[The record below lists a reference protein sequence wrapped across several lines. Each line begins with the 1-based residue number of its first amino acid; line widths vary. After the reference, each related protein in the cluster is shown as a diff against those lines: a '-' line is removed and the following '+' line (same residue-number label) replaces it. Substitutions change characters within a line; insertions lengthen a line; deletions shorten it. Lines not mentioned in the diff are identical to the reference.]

1 MEPSPSSAPESL
13 TSVQGQMAQHA
24 FQDQE
29 QKSGRTSKQ
38 QIRKPIEDTMRPE
51 ICLLFQQ
58 EIQVT
63 ITETLWDQVL
73 MAFRD
78 IQKELQ
84 EDARTRGMSNY
95 SMTPISSAS
104 RTGSVKR
111 SDSGMT
117 PKLERL
123 LPSSGEQPSGVQAHK
138 LRSQFSDQSACYPR
152 P

>member
-63 ITETLWDQVL
+63 ITETLWDQ
-73 MAFRD
+73 
-78 IQKELQ
+78 LQ

>member
-1 MEPSPSSAPESL
+1 MFPQDMEPSPSLAPESL

-51 ICLLFQQ
+51 

-104 RTGSVKR
+104 RTGVKR

-117 PKLERL
+117 PKMGRL

>member
-104 RTGSVKR
+104 RTG
-111 SDSGMT
+111 
-117 PKLERL
+117 L
-123 LPSSGEQPSGVQAHK
+123 LYLVQKCQAFRFWDDPEVGK
-138 LRSQFSDQSACYPR
+138 TAAKQWRAAIRGPGPQIEKPVL
-152 P
+152 

>member
-51 ICLLFQQ
+51 

>member
-104 RTGSVKR
+104 RTGSFSFLVDGAR
-111 SDSGMT
+111 SKSY
-117 PKLERL
+117 
-123 LPSSGEQPSGVQAHK
+123 SHAGEQIDLLDRMYRWSPVVIQA
-138 LRSQFSDQSACYPR
+138 
-152 P
+152 

>member
-1 MEPSPSSAPESL
+1 MFPQDMEPSPSSAPESL

-51 ICLLFQQ
+51 
-58 EIQVT
+58 
-63 ITETLWDQVL
+63 VL

>member
-51 ICLLFQQ
+51 

-63 ITETLWDQVL
+63 ITETLWDQ
-73 MAFRD
+73 
-78 IQKELQ
+78 LQ

>member
-1 MEPSPSSAPESL
+1 METSPSSAPESL

-51 ICLLFQQ
+51 

-111 SDSGMT
+111 LDSGMT
-117 PKLERL
+117 PKMGRL